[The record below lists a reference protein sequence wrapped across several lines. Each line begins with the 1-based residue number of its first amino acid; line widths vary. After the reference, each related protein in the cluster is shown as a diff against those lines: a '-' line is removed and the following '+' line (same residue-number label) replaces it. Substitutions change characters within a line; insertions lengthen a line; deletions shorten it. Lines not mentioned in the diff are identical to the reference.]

1 MLVAEIVSTRVSQKE
16 LEQVEKLVKMGYYLN
31 TADFIRS
38 SVREKLE
45 KMQILVVRDVDI
57 RTAKK
62 EILNLLKKTQLAYPS
77 DIATHLGLD
86 LTVTMEAINQ
96 LIKEGKI
103 KE

>member
-1 MLVAEIVSTRVSQKE
+1 MLVAEIVSTRLSQKE

-45 KMQILVVRDVDI
+45 KMQILIVRDVDVKM
-57 RTAKK
+57 AKK
-62 EILNLLKKTQLAYPS
+62 EVLSFLKKTKLAYPS
-77 DIATHLGLD
+77 DIAAQLGLD
-86 LTVTMEAINQ
+86 LTVTMEAVSQ
-96 LIKEGKI
+96 LLKEGKI